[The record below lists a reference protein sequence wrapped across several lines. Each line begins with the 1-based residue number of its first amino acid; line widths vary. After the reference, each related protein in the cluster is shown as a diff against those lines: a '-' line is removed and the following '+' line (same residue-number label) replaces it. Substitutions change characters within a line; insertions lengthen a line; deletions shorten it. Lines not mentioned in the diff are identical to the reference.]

1 MRRADRLFRLLELLR
16 GRRISTGPWLAE
28 RLEVSLR
35 TVYRDVRDLALSGV
49 PIEGEAGVGYRLG
62 AGFELPPLM
71 LTTGQAKALLAS
83 VRLARHRLDVAL
95 ARDAEEALAKLM
107 AVLPAATRTAA
118 EDVAVHALHGGAAPA
133 LRRLSGAL
141 RQACEERRIVRFE
154 YRSLRGARSARR
166 VRPLGLLFWDA
177 AWTLAAWCEARG
189 DFRNFRIDRI
199 EGLCV
204 LEERFVDEPGRR
216 LADLFARE
224 RDRR

>member
-16 GRRISTGPWLAE
+16 GRRISTGSWLAE

-35 TVYRDVRDLALSGV
+35 TVYRDIRDLALSGV

-71 LTTGQAKALLAS
+71 LTAGQAKALLAS
-83 VRLARHRLDVAL
+83 VRLARHRLDVSL

-118 EDVAVHALHGGAAPA
+118 ETVAVHALRADAAPE
-133 LRRLSGAL
+133 LLRLSGAL

-154 YRSLRGARSARR
+154 YRSLRGARSTRR

-177 AWTLAAWCEARG
+177 AWTLAAWCELRG
-189 DFRNFRIDRI
+189 DFRTFRIDRI
-199 EGLCV
+199 EALRV

-224 RDRR
+224 RGRR

>member
-35 TVYRDVRDLALSGV
+35 TVYRDIRDLALSGV
-49 PIEGEAGVGYRLG
+49 PIDGEPGVGYRLG

-83 VRLARHRLDVAL
+83 VRLARHRLDLSL

-118 EDVAVHALHGGAAPA
+118 EKVAVHAPDAPSAPA
-133 LRRLSGAL
+133 LLHVSGAL
-141 RQACEERRIVRFE
+141 RQACEEHRVVRFE
-154 YRSLRGARSARR
+154 YRSLEGTRSARR
-166 VRPLGLLFWDA
+166 VRPLGIMFWDA
-177 AWTLAAWCEARG
+177 AWTLAAWCELRE
-189 DFRNFRIDRI
+189 DFRNFRVDRI
-199 EGLCV
+199 EALQV
-204 LEERFVDEPGRR
+204 LDERFEDEPGRT
-216 LADLFARE
+216 LGDLFARE
-224 RDRR
+224 RSRA